1 MCRMLQI
8 NAAAKAQLDAAAG
21 TGATAK
27 GTSGTATSTTMTS
40 KAQQRNA
47 QALAAKTRRLE
58 SMSIVK

>member
-1 MCRMLQI
+1 M
-8 NAAAKAQLDAAAG
+8 NASAKAQLDAAAG
-21 TGATAK
+21 IGGTTT
-27 GTSGTATSTTMTS
+27 GTSSTATTAMVS